1 MDHQDWDD
9 ENRRQ
14 DAYRRMERRRKHV
27 AGIPRPRNTA
37 SGPVSTD
44 VRHKRTKG
52 LPAEVGAAWAEGKR
66 VWRIAAPGWGTYT
79 AGADRV
85 DVLLAHVLAR
95 AVSTHTEASLPDLF
109 DAVEIVENA
118 TTFKIVVIG
127 TYRLS
132 RDKGLGYVRRS

>member
-1 MDHQDWDD
+1 MDRQDWDD

-37 SGPVSTD
+37 APAATD
-44 VRHKRTKG
+44 VRHKHAKG
-52 LPAEVGAAWAEGKR
+52 LPAEVSAAWAEGKR

-95 AVSTHTEASLPDLF
+95 AVSTHTEASLPELF

-118 TTFKIVVIG
+118 TTFKIVVVG

-132 RDKGLGYVRRS
+132 RDKGLGYVRQS